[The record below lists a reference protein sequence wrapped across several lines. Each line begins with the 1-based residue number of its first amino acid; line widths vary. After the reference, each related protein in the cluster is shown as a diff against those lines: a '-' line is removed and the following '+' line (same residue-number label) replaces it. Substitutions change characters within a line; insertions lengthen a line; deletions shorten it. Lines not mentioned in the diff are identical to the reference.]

1 MTKNLLP
8 EKLKELRKIN
18 NYTQDYVADILGV
31 VRQTYSHYETG
42 KRTSDAT
49 ALYKLAGLYN
59 VSIEDL
65 LHLIVDIDRDEV
77 YDAPTPTQ
85 TSSELAEY
93 LKFYNDPANQKKYMF
108 HSDLEKRMLFYF
120 SKISDEDKKEIIEFT
135 KIKARKNTL

>member
-18 NYTQDYVADILGV
+18 NYTQDYVADILGG

-42 KRTSDAT
+42 KRTPDAT